1 MDPVDAGTDN
11 GFAFTSPNWPTE
23 PQGIIYRLTSSYP
36 NHPASSF
43 YYPTVKKLPTVAS
56 FQIIKVK
63 EYELSEVFHH
73 TEDTMNNEILKME
86 HISYV
91 YEEGEGNTFVLKK
104 NGSNAIGPAY
114 QTALPSTTTTTTT
127 TSTTQS
133 PIDFNNEIEEEVL
146 LTTQKPLINKADPVS
161 SLDEAVVKNIVDV
174 YGSHK
179 KQIKTSNIETNEIA
193 YAKKNSNKG
202 HLHHKSG
209 KGNKKDKDVRKIRKF
224 TSSSLLKSFF
234 ITFAISRASE
244 GLPSGRMVGMDA
256 LHQGLR
262 HRRVH
267 QVPQG
272 DSPRQAGWKA
282 LSAHDGEEV
291 VRLRSILQPALLQL
305 VEKMNVKMT

>member
-1 MDPVDAGTDN
+1 MDAGTDN

-73 TEDTMNNEILKME
+73 TEDTMNNNEILKME

-104 NGSNAIGPAY
+104 NGSNNAIGPAY
-114 QTALPSTTTTTTT
+114 QTALPSTTTTTST
-127 TSTTQS
+127 TTQS

-146 LTTQKPLINKADPVS
+146 LTTQKPLVNKADPVS
-161 SLDEAVVKNIVDV
+161 SLDETLVVKNIVDV

-179 KQIKTSNIETNEIA
+179 KQIKTNIETNEIA
-193 YAKKNSNKG
+193 YAAKKNSNKG

-209 KGNKKDKDVRKIRKF
+209 KGNSKKDKDVRKIRKF
-224 TSSSLLKSFF
+224 TSSSY
-234 ITFAISRASE
+234 
-244 GLPSGRMVGMDA
+244 
-256 LHQGLR
+256 
-262 HRRVH
+262 
-267 QVPQG
+267 
-272 DSPRQAGWKA
+272 
-282 LSAHDGEEV
+282 
-291 VRLRSILQPALLQL
+291 
-305 VEKMNVKMT
+305 N